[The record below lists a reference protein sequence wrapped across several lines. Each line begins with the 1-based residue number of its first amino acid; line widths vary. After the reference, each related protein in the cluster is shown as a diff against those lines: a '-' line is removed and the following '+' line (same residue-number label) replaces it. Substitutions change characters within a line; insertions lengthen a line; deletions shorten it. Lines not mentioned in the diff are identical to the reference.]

1 MHILF
6 SRFFS
11 YFFSKVI
18 QCAQFACIFES
29 FVTSCHTNGRVWK
42 ASFLW
47 QRSLNLIQDVSRTPC
62 TFVRFLCTSQSTSS
76 TDSKLGPGV
85 SSDILMYHRRWGPM
99 SMFRSCRSAEYCH
112 FQTCRLDFTPQP
124 PEMLPRQWRPSGQEE
139 TKTECPPTSVLSLRH
154 SQLDT
159 LDTFLSS
166 PWPN

>member
-11 YFFSKVI
+11 YFFSEVI

-47 QRSLNLIQDVSRTPC
+47 QRSLNLIQDVSRTHC

-76 TDSKLGPGV
+76 TNSKLGPGV

-99 SMFRSCRSAEYCH
+99 SMFRSCRSGGEHLCIEPLAH
-112 FQTCRLDFTPQP
+112 FIY
-124 PEMLPRQWRPSGQEE
+124 LPVMTFYSWSLL
-139 TKTECPPTSVLSLRH
+139 LSLI
-154 SQLDT
+154 SYLYM
-159 LDTFLSS
+159 LENPLVFFLGRKDVG
-166 PWPN
+166 NILI